1 MVEEPW
7 FGFGTLLDVAD
18 SLMENL
24 PGQAACAMCD
34 GPNGG
39 LITQDATA
47 DAGTPPESMCSCVP
61 EQHEQPY
68 SAPGTCIC
76 FFSLWVGRISMRNSG
91 VNR

>member
-47 DAGTPPESMCSCVP
+47 DAGTPPESMCSSFP
-61 EQHEQPY
+61 EHSRGHFVHACAGSINGAE
-68 SAPGTCIC
+68 
-76 FFSLWVGRISMRNSG
+76 
-91 VNR
+91 